1 VNIGRAMSTRAS
13 YLAILL
19 ANKLLKRWRKKI
31 ALLIDEVFQAI
42 GLDRAEA
49 YVKMLLNLI
58 EYPPESYENI
68 VIIVATSES
77 LSR

>member
-1 VNIGRAMSTRAS
+1 MSTRAS

-19 ANKLLKRWRKKI
+19 ANKLLKRWRKKKI
-31 ALLIDEVFQAI
+31 ALLIDKVFQAI